1 MCFSENMSYFNTV
14 LLFGSGL
21 YALPSYRL
29 SIPAIYF
36 SIKEFLQGMLYRYLD
51 NERTLTFF
59 GSLSWLHISFQPL
72 FINILLSYWSPD
84 FKYWNHIFL
93 LSLLFG
99 FYFMTILKEYD
110 IQNDPPCKP
119 RGRDDDFCMPTGG
132 YMGNYHI
139 GYRFKQDNT
148 PIYLSW
154 LPWVL
159 LFFVPPFFTKS
170 WKHAVILSLFA
181 ISIFS
186 IYDISVNKF
195 PNPITNY
202 NNIGEKS
209 AIWCFFTFII
219 AFIIFYEKRDKL
231 S

>member
-21 YALPSYRL
+21 HALPSYRL
-29 SIPAIYF
+29 TIPAIYF
-36 SIKEFLQGMLYRYLD
+36 SIKEFLQGMLYRYLGND
-51 NERTLTFF
+51 RTLTFL

-72 FINILLSYWSPD
+72 VYNILLSYWSPD

-93 LSLLFG
+93 LCLLFG
-99 FYFMTILKEYD
+99 FYFMTILKEYN

-119 RGRDDDFCMPTGG
+119 KGRHDDFCMPTGA

-148 PIYLSW
+148 PVYLSW
-154 LPWVL
+154 LPWCI
-159 LFFVPPFFTKS
+159 LFFVPSLFTKS
-170 WKHAVILSLFA
+170 RNIALTLLLLVLTIY
-181 ISIFS
+181 S
-186 IYDISVNKF
+186 IYDISINKTLTII
-195 PNPITNY
+195 PGQ

-209 AIWCFFTFII
+209 AIWCFATFLI
-219 AFIIFYEKRDKL
+219 AFLIFYEKPL
-231 S
+231 

>member
-29 SIPAIYF
+29 AIPAIYF
-36 SIKEFLQGMLYRYLD
+36 SIKEFLQGLLYRNLNND
-51 NERTLTFF
+51 RALKFF

-72 FINILLSYWSPD
+72 FVNILLSNWSSS

-93 LSLLFG
+93 LCLLFG
-99 FYFMTILKEYD
+99 FYFMSILKEYD

-119 RGRDDDFCMPTGG
+119 RARHDDFCMPTGA

-148 PIYLSW
+148 PLYLSW
-154 LPWVL
+154 LPWCIL
-159 LFFVPPFFTKS
+159 MFIPGFLTKS
-170 WKHAVILSLFA
+170 WKYATFFALFC
-181 ISIFS
+181 ITIFS

-202 NNIGEKS
+202 NNMGEKS

-219 AFIIFYEKRDKL
+219 AFLIFYEKRDKL

>member
-1 MCFSENMSYFNTV
+1 
-14 LLFGSGL
+14 
-21 YALPSYRL
+21 
-29 SIPAIYF
+29 
-36 SIKEFLQGMLYRYLD
+36 
-51 NERTLTFF
+51 
-59 GSLSWLHISFQPL
+59 
-72 FINILLSYWSPD
+72 
-84 FKYWNHIFL
+84 
-93 LSLLFG
+93 
-99 FYFMTILKEYD
+99 MTILKEYD

-170 WKHAVILSLFA
+170 WKQAVILSLFA

-195 PNPITNY
+195 PNPITNS

-219 AFIIFYEKRDKL
+219 AFVIFYEKSL
-231 S
+231 

>member
-21 YALPSYRL
+21 HALPSYRL
-29 SIPAIYF
+29 TIPAIYF
-36 SIKEFLQGMLYRYLD
+36 SIKEFLQGMLYRYLGND
-51 NERTLTFF
+51 RTLTFL

-72 FINILLSYWSPD
+72 VYNILLSYWSPD

-93 LSLLFG
+93 ISLLFG

-119 RGRDDDFCMPTGG
+119 KGRDDDFCMPTGA

-148 PIYLSW
+148 PVYLSW
-154 LPWVL
+154 LPWCI
-159 LFFVPPFFTKS
+159 LFFVPALFTKS
-170 WKHAVILSLFA
+170 RNIALTLLLLVLTVY
-181 ISIFS
+181 S
-186 IYDISVNKF
+186 IYDISINKT
-195 PNPITNY
+195 PTIIPGQ

-209 AIWCFFTFII
+209 AIWCFATFLI
-219 AFIIFYEKRDKL
+219 AFLIFYEKPL
-231 S
+231 